1 MTKIIDVR
9 KAKMPPSVAPR
20 IAPIWICLLGLLE
33 GVVVEGEDEG
43 EDGDGENLSKVR
55 CGYHDNLIMKL
66 TRDRSSRFD

>member
-1 MTKIIDVR
+1 MTRIIDVR

-20 IAPIWICLLGLLE
+20 IAPLWICLLGLLE

-43 EDGDGENLSKVR
+43 EGENLRKVR